1 MLKVQYRMHPD
12 ISRVVGS
19 AFYEGLLEDGL
30 EIYPEPRGVP
40 KAFMMLHVD
49 SSSEIFGEQSYYNPI
64 EGECVKILVNWLSKN
79 YKDIGVLSP
88 YSAQVKWLNNS
99 KVKAEVKTIDS
110 FQGREKEV
118 IVFSAVR
125 ASKAGHD
132 KKNNPKRTIGF
143 VADGRRLN
151 VALSRAREICVV
163 VGDLE
168 RLQLNKTWKSI
179 ITQARK
185 R

>member
-1 MLKVQYRMHPD
+1 MSVDPKV
-12 ISRVVGS
+12 
-19 AFYEGLLEDGL
+19 
-30 EIYPEPRGVP
+30 VP
-40 KAFMMLHVD
+40 KPFMMVHVE

-64 EGECVKILVNWLSKN
+64 EGECVKLLVDLLSKK

-88 YSAQVKWLNNS
+88 YSAQVKWIANN

-125 ASKAGHD
+125 ASRMGQD
-132 KKNNPKRTIGF
+132 KKLNHKKTIGF

-151 VALSRAREICVV
+151 VALSRAR
-163 VGDLE
+163 
-168 RLQLNKTWKSI
+168 
-179 ITQARK
+179 
-185 R
+185 